1 MPRLEFGRRLRSRFW
16 RPTPREEVDAELRFH
31 LEMRARELER
41 QGLTP
46 EAARAEARR
55 RFGDLSGIARECRSL
70 AAGRNRRMDLVDYA
84 RDLARDLRDAA
95 RQMGRRPAFT
105 LTAVL
110 TLAVGIG
117 ANAAVFSLVKA
128 VLLRPLAA
136 HEPDRV
142 LRLYW
147 RGPTGGASSSFA
159 YPEYADLAASAPSLT
174 PLAAVNLATMA
185 VEADGQRDQLVG
197 EIASGGYFEVIG
209 MRAASGRALGA
220 ADDRRGAPPAA
231 LISHR
236 YWTWRFARDPAVV
249 GRSISINNRPYTI
262 AGVADAR
269 ATGSFLGA
277 PVDVWVALEPSLDLF
292 GPDTANDRTRRV
304 LNLLGRLA
312 PGATA
317 PKVQGELDAAA
328 RELGRFRKEEKLRLE
343 LGPGTLLHGGRRAMA
358 AVFLGVVM
366 ALVALV
372 LLVAAAN
379 VANLLLARALSRRRE
394 MAVRTALGA
403 GRGRLIRQ
411 LVAESLLL
419 AALGGAAGMILS
431 LWLSATFGSVPF
443 IPGFEL
449 RLDLSPDLRVL
460 GFTAA
465 LSLVA
470 GLTAGLAP
478 ALSVTRGDVVTALKD
493 GAGTGGSRQA
503 TRLRAALVVAQVAVS
518 ATLLVAAGL
527 LTKSGRAAAA
537 IDLGFETA
545 GAFATDLDL
554 EGPGYTEA
562 RGLEFYRQLVARV
575 AALPGVRAVSLAN
588 RAPLDISTPTIR
600 VSLDYGGAGLQTG
613 PASDTAM
620 EATYHIISPGYFDA
634 VRMPLVAGRDFE
646 PRDRDGS
653 PQVAVVN
660 ETLARRLFEA
670 RAGLKT
676 GPSNDTN
683 GILGQRFT
691 LIAGTATE
699 RRREISG
706 EVEVVGVASDAKYR
720 TVGEPPQPHLYLP
733 LDQRYGPGMTLIVR
747 SDAASPPVTAV
758 HDAIASLDPAVQGFF
773 TRTLVEH
780 TRVALVPARL
790 ASRVSAAAG
799 LIALA
804 LGAVGLYG
812 VIACLVG
819 ERTRELGVRV
829 ALGASRGTIARHVLG
844 RAAMLATI
852 GISLG
857 LGLAAAGGRALSG
870 LLYDV
875 SSVDPVV
882 FLTVALTLCAVTLL
896 ASWLP
901 ARRASRIDPLV
912 ALRDS

>member
-1 MPRLEFGRRLRSRFW
+1 
-16 RPTPREEVDAELRFH
+16 
-31 LEMRARELER
+31 
-41 QGLTP
+41 
-46 EAARAEARR
+46 
-55 RFGDLSGIARECRSL
+55 
-70 AAGRNRRMDLVDYA
+70 
-84 RDLARDLRDAA
+84 
-95 RQMGRRPAFT
+95 MGRRPAFT

-317 PKVQGELDAAA
+317 PQAQGELDAAA

-600 VSLDYGGAGLQTG
+600 VSREAGMAANMDPTAGL
-613 PASDTAM
+613 
-620 EATYHIISPGYFDA
+620 EATYHIISGAYFEAVKMPLAAGRPFDA
-634 VRMPLVAGRDFE
+634 
-646 PRDRDGS
+646 RDRQGS
-653 PQVAVVN
+653 PQVAIVN

-676 GPSNDTN
+676 GPSIDINT
-683 GILGQRFT
+683 ILGQRFT

-758 HDAIASLDPAVQGFF
+758 HDTIASLDPAVQGFF

-790 ASRVSAAAG
+790 ASWVSAAAG

-857 LGLAAAGGRALSG
+857 LALAAAGGRALSG

-875 SSVDPVV
+875 SSVDPCRIPHRRAHA
-882 FLTVALTLCAVTLL
+882 LRRDAPGSVASGQTRVTHRPVLVGAQRRRLTLVPDSRLDAADSLMRYRPG
-896 ASWLP
+896 SFQNIF
-901 ARRASRIDPLV
+901 RASSRLLPP
-912 ALRDS
+912 A

>member
-70 AAGRNRRMDLVDYA
+70 AAGRNRRMDLADHA

-159 YPEYADLAASAPSLT
+159 YPEFADLAASAPSLT

-185 VEADGQRDQLVG
+185 LEADGQRDQLVG
-197 EIASGGYFEVIG
+197 EIASGGYFEIIG
-209 MRAASGRALGA
+209 IRAATGRTLGP

-312 PGATA
+312 PGAPA
-317 PKVQGELDAAA
+317 PQAQGELDAAA
-328 RELGRFRKEEKLRLE
+328 RELARVRKEEKLRLE

-419 AALGGAAGMILS
+419 AALGGTAGMILS

-470 GLTAGLAP
+470 GMTAGLAP

-493 GAGTGGSRQA
+493 GAGTGGTRQA

-554 EGPGYTEA
+554 EGPGYTEP

-588 RAPLDISTPTIR
+588 RAPLDMSTPTIR
-600 VSLDYGGAGLQTG
+600 VSREAGMAATMDPTAGL
-613 PASDTAM
+613 
-620 EATYHIISPGYFDA
+620 EATYHIISGAYFEAVKMPLAAGRPFDA
-634 VRMPLVAGRDFE
+634 
-646 PRDRDGS
+646 RDRLGATQS
-653 PQVAVVN
+653 VIVN
-660 ETLARRLFEA
+660 ETLARRLFDD

-676 GPSNDTN
+676 GPSIDINT
-683 GILGQRFT
+683 ILGRRFS
-691 LIAGTATE
+691 LVAGTATE

-706 EVEVVGVASDAKYR
+706 EVEIVGIARDAKYR

-790 ASRVSAAAG
+790 ASWVSAAAG

-852 GISLG
+852 GISVG
-857 LGLAAAGGRALSG
+857 LALAAAGGRALSG
-870 LLYDV
+870 LLYNV

-896 ASWLP
+896 AAWLP